1 MGNHDDEPDVEF
13 RQKGKQVVGTAVKSI
28 RPGKEI
34 YQSYGDLGVA
44 DLIYRYLR
52 PALPILRMLLVTQVV
67 RYGFVK
73 QPMSKRINP
82 IPCEE
87 DTVSVDCELM
97 RKHLQ
102 GD

>member
-44 DLIYRYLR
+44 DLIYR
-52 PALPILRMLLVTQVV
+52 
-67 RYGFVK
+67 
-73 QPMSKRINP
+73 
-82 IPCEE
+82 
-87 DTVSVDCELM
+87 
-97 RKHLQ
+97 
-102 GD
+102 